1 MRNWVARSTSDDP
14 GGAGLIAA
22 AATLYVVA
30 LWVLLPR
37 LARGM
42 VLRRDGSTGPIVV
55 LGRTPGS
62 PWPRAGA
69 AGAGAGAGAGTAG
82 RVDLAHQ
89 FFAGHTAGALA
100 RPLTAIHL
108 ADERLTGLSVSA
120 RCEAALVTSADGEL
134 LGAIGPRQIRNA
146 LDSDP
151 VGARCVGAMVPMRS
165 LTVIPGHVPA
175 TALLTDLA
183 GRGFAMVRGNGVCA
197 VAEAGDVRRQLQ
209 AWTPLQAGNRRRQP
223 DVTAPRRPALDEPA

>member
-1 MRNWVARSTSDDP
+1 MRNRVARSMSDDP
-14 GGAGLIAA
+14 GGAGLITAA
-22 AATLYVVA
+22 AALYVVV
-30 LWVLLPR
+30 LSVLLPR

-42 VLRRDGSTGPIVV
+42 VLRRPGSTGPIVV
-55 LGRTPGS
+55 LGRTPGT
-62 PWPRAGA
+62 PWLRAGA
-69 AGAGAGAGAGTAG
+69 AG

-100 RPLTAIHL
+100 RPLTAVHL
-108 ADERLTGLSVSA
+108 ADECLTGLSASA

-183 GRGFAMVRGNGVCA
+183 RRGFAVVRGDGALA

-209 AWTPLQAGNRRRQP
+209 TWTPPQACSRRRQP
-223 DVTAPRRPALDEPA
+223 VVTAPRRPAFDEPA

>member
-1 MRNWVARSTSDDP
+1 MSDDP
-14 GGAGLIAA
+14 GGAGLITAA
-22 AATLYVVA
+22 AALYVVV
-30 LWVLLPR
+30 LSVLLPR

-42 VLRRDGSTGPIVV
+42 VLRRAGSTGPIVV
-55 LGRTPGS
+55 LGRTLGT
-62 PWPRAGA
+62 PWLR
-69 AGAGAGAGAGTAG
+69 AGAGAGAAG

-108 ADERLTGLSVSA
+108 ADERLTGLSASA

-183 GRGFAMVRGNGVCA
+183 GRGFAVVRGDGVCA